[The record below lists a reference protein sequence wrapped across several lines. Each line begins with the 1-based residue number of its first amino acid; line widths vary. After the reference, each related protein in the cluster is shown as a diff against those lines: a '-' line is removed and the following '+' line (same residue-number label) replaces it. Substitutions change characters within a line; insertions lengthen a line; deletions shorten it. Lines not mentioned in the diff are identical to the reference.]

1 MLLIEIKMNVFFVY
15 FCVLASI
22 KDIKKAG
29 NAFLNDKVLVG
40 YTNAVTGNIY
50 NIYNNNLIK
59 LTNGQ

>member
-22 KDIKKAG
+22 EDIKKAG

-40 YTNAVTGNIY
+40 YINAVTDRKHMQY
-50 NIYNNNLIK
+50 L
-59 LTNGQ
+59 